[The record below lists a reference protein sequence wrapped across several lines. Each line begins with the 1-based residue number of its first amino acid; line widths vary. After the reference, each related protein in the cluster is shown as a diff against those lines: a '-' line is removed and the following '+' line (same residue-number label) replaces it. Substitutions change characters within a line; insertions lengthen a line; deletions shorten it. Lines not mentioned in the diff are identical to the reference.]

1 MGAYAILLLVTLAA
15 LAGRDAGA
23 AIDDQITIGNTRV
36 VVKTVIGSFE
46 GDLRVLELED
56 DVYHNELVE
65 TGEEAATKLVFL
77 DETSLT
83 LGADSQIVLDSFVFD
98 PDPSQASFVM
108 TAVKGVF
115 RFASGK
121 LPKNAY
127 RINTPAATIGVRGTT
142 LTVSVVP
149 ADGADGRGRAV
160 VEVVLE
166 EGEAT
171 VTTCAG
177 EEIRLEDRAG
187 RDAVALT
194 ADPAHPCAAAP

>member
-65 TGEEAATKLVFL
+65 TEEESETKLVFL
-77 DETSLT
+77 DETTLT
-83 LGADSQIVLDSFVFD
+83 LGPDSSVVLDRFVFD

-108 TAVKGVF
+108 TATKGIF

-127 RINTPAATIGVRGTT
+127 RLHTPAATIGIRGTVLDFAIEPAAGGGGQT
-142 LTVSVVP
+142 LVKIALQEGQATV
-149 ADGADGRGRAV
+149 DDCRG
-160 VEVVLE
+160 EKLVLE
-166 EGEAT
+166 AGQSLELVWNPAEP
-171 VTTCAG
+171 CAG
-177 EEIRLEDRAG
+177 R
-187 RDAVALT
+187 
-194 ADPAHPCAAAP
+194 